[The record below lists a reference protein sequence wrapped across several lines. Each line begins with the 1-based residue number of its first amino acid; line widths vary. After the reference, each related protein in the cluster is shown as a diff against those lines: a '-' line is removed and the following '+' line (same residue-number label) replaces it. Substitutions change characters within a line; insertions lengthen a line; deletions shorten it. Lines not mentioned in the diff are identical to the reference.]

1 MKMLLQNY
9 STPLSTEALYLHR
22 CMIESKCDAV
32 LWADRNI
39 SAFDIFDATNPDIF
53 LTHFRF
59 ITQDILKYLSGS
71 NIDVV
76 LNITGA
82 DNQMI
87 NQIETEF
94 ASRKIKTKLLFTNTH
109 EIMSPLNKS
118 QTKLINIL
126 PGLDIFVPKQEV
138 TPFNLPTCIVTSGNT
153 DTIKSFTDKEESYHT
168 IGIGTDEKDFDF
180 NLDIASFISIID
192 RYDKALLVD
201 DLHVVFSQLFFE
213 STFRCPSTILQVPDN
228 QKETLNKILATLF
241 HDQEADNISVAIKEQ
256 IKRKHTCFNRTARFL
271 KSIGCTDEENK
282 VKRLEEQL

>member
-22 CMIESKCDAV
+22 CMVESKCDAV
-32 LWADRNI
+32 FWADKNI
-39 SAFDIFDATNPDIF
+39 STFDIFDATSPDVF

-59 ITQDILKYLSGS
+59 ITQDIMKYLSDS
-71 NIDVV
+71 NIEVV

-87 NQIETEF
+87 NQIEQEF
-94 ASRKIKTKLLFTNTH
+94 ASRKIKSKLFFTNTH
-109 EIMSPLNKS
+109 ELMSPLNKS

-126 PGLDIFVPKQEV
+126 PGLDIFVPKQNV
-138 TPFNLPTCIVTSGNT
+138 PPFNLSTCIVTSGNT
-153 DTIKSFTDKEESYHT
+153 DTIKSFTEKEESYHT

-180 NLDIASFISIID
+180 NIDIASFISIVD
-192 RYDKALLVD
+192 RYRKALLVD

-241 HDQEADNISVAIKEQ
+241 HEQEADNISEAIKGQ
-256 IKRKHTCFNRTARFL
+256 IKRKHTCFNRTIRLL
-271 KSIGCTDEENK
+271 KAIECTDEANK
-282 VKRLEEQL
+282 VKTLEEQL

>member
-1 MKMLLQNY
+1 MLLQNY

-87 NQIETEF
+87 NQIEQEF
-94 ASRKIKTKLLFTNTH
+94 ASRKIKSKLLFTNTH
-109 EIMSPLNKS
+109 ELMSPLNKS

-241 HDQEADNISVAIKEQ
+241 HEQEADNISVAIKEQ
-256 IKRKHTCFNRTARFL
+256 IKRKHTCFNRTARLL

>member
-82 DNQMI
+82 DNKMI
-87 NQIETEF
+87 NQIETDF
-94 ASRKIKTKLLFTNTH
+94 ASRKIKTKLLFTNSH

-271 KSIGCTDEENK
+271 KSIGCKDEENK
-282 VKRLEEQL
+282 VKKLEEQL